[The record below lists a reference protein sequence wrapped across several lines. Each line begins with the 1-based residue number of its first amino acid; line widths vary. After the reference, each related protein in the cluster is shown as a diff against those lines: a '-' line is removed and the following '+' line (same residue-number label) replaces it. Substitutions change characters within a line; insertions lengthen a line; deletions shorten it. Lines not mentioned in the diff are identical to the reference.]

1 MMKRA
6 TWCNAILAW
15 LLAASPAFA
24 QDSFDAQIG
33 EIYAR
38 YKLATIVVAVGVG
51 LFLVAGI
58 LIRWIQRRQAGSAPS
73 LALGNLSELEKR
85 GLLTREE
92 AVKVRD
98 ALIRQATKQPPRSQT
113 RLKGEEALLMDDEVR
128 RLELLAEAKRLEK
141 QARQSATAST
151 QSEEGIP
158 PELQQAVEKGLLSRE
173 EALAIAARAKAKG
186 PGTSPSTN

>member
-1 MMKRA
+1 MTKRE
-6 TWCNAILAW
+6 AW
-15 LLAASPAFA
+15 LILVVTWFSTVNLAFA

-58 LIRWIQRRQAGSAPS
+58 LLRWIQRRQQASTPS
-73 LALGNLSELEKR
+73 LDLGNLSELEKR
-85 GLLTREE
+85 GLLTKEE
-92 AVKVRD
+92 ALKVRD
-98 ALIRQATKQPPRSQT
+98 ALIRQATKQPPRSST

-141 QARQSATAST
+141 QARQVASNST
-151 QSEEGIP
+151 QTDDTIP
-158 PELQQAVEKGLLSRE
+158 AELQHAVEKGLLSRE
-173 EALAIAARAKAKG
+173 EALAIAARARAKG
-186 PGTSPSTN
+186 TQSSKPAS